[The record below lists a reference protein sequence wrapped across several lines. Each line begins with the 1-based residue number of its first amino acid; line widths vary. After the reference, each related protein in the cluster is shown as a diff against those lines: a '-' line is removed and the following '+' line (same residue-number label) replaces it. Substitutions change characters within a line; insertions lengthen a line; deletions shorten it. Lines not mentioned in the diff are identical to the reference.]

1 MATQKKGKEK
11 DKEKDKKEMGMKEK
25 AKIVKEAISK
35 LAKKSPE
42 KPKLTGSAKLRLA
55 GLQAKL
61 VGSAKEKFEKLKDT
75 SEIPVSKE
83 IVNQVIGQ
91 EPGVEVIKKAAS
103 QRRHVFLIGEPG
115 TGKSMLGLALAELLP
130 KEKLVD
136 IIAFPNPND
145 ENQPLIRTV
154 PAGEGRDL
162 IAKAKIESMGMF
174 KNQNIFMFLLAI
186 LAMIAPWWV
195 RSYYKSD
202 IMFAAFFIGGMMF
215 LAAFVI
221 FINLGKRG
229 ISGKET
235 SVPKTVVDNFKK
247 DQAPFLDA
255 TGAHAGALLGDVL
268 HDPFQSGG
276 LGTPAHERVVAGMIH
291 KANKG
296 VLFIDEMAT
305 LQPHTQQ
312 ELLSALQEKK
322 YAITGQSE
330 RSAGAM
336 VRTEAVPCDFVLV
349 AAGNLETIKHMH
361 PALRSRITGY
371 GYEIY
376 MNETIKDTPENRWK
390 IAVFVAQE
398 VAKDGKIPHFSKSA
412 VERIVEEA
420 RRRANRKNH
429 LTLRLRDLGGLVRA
443 AGDIAKEK
451 GAALVTKEHVLE
463 AKKIARSLEQQI
475 ADKFIERKKEYEV
488 IITEGKIVG
497 RVNGLAVI
505 GGEASYSGIIL
516 PIESQVTPGGKEKE
530 FVATGKLGEIAKE
543 AVKNVSAIIKKY
555 FGEDIQ
561 KYDVYV
567 QFLQTYE
574 GVEGDSASIAVATS
588 IISALKNI
596 PVKQNTAMTGSLS
609 VRGEV
614 LPVGGV
620 TAKVEAAIEAG
631 IKRILVPKS
640 NLQDII
646 IDEDK
651 VKKIEIVPVETIS
664 EVLKE
669 ALDWKGKAEVL
680 KTIEDANG
688 K

>member
-1 MATQKKGKEK
+1 MAEKK
-11 DKEKDKKEMGMKEK
+11 KKQAEK
-25 AKIVKEAISK
+25 AKSSKPVVEKKTAITK
-35 LAKKSPE
+35 AQAKVPA
-42 KPKLTGSAKLRLA
+42 KPALTGSP
-55 GLQAKL
+55 
-61 VGSAKEKFEKLKDT
+61 KEKFDKLNDT
-75 SEIPVSKE
+75 SEIPVSKA

-91 EPGVEVIKKAAS
+91 EAGVEVIKKAAS

-136 IIAFPNPND
+136 IIAFANPND

-162 IAKAKIESMGMF
+162 VAKAKIESMGMF

-202 IMFAAFFIGGMMF
+202 IMFAAFFLGGMMF

-229 ISGKET
+229 MVSKEG
-235 SVPKTVVDNFKK
+235 SAPKIVVDNFKK

-296 VLFIDEMAT
+296 VLFVDEIAT

-322 YAITGQSE
+322 YSITGQSE

-336 VRTEAVPCDFVLV
+336 VRTEAVPCDFVLI
-349 AAGNLETIKHMH
+349 AAGNLETIKNMH

-390 IAVFVAQE
+390 LAVFVAQE
-398 VAKDGKIPHFSKSA
+398 VTKDGKIPHFSKGA
-412 VERIVEEA
+412 VEQIIEEA

-429 LTLRLRDLGGLVRA
+429 FTLRLRDLGGLVRA

-451 GAALVTKEHVLE
+451 GAKLVTREHIRE

-516 PIESQVTPGGKEKE
+516 PIESQVTAGGKEKE
-530 FVATGKLGEIAKE
+530 FIATGKLGEIAKE

-620 TAKVEAAIEAG
+620 SAKVEAALEAG
-631 IKRILVPKS
+631 IKRIIVPKS

-646 IDEDK
+646 IDKDK
-651 VKKIEIVPVETIS
+651 LGKIEVVPVETIFQ
-664 EVLKE
+664 VLKE
-669 ALDWKGKAEVL
+669 ALDWKGKAEIL
-680 KTIEDANG
+680 RAIEEVSNG
-688 K
+688 S

>member
-1 MATQKKGKEK
+1 MAEKK
-11 DKEKDKKEMGMKEK
+11 KKQAEK
-25 AKIVKEAISK
+25 AKSSK
-35 LAKKSPE
+35 PAVEKKTAAAKAQAKVPA
-42 KPKLTGSAKLRLA
+42 KPVLTGSP
-55 GLQAKL
+55 
-61 VGSAKEKFEKLKDT
+61 KEKFDKLNDT
-75 SEIPVSKE
+75 SEIPVSKQ
-83 IVNQVIGQ
+83 IVGQVIGQ
-91 EPGVEVIKKAAS
+91 EAGVEVIKKAAS

-136 IIAFPNPND
+136 IIAFANPND

-162 IAKAKIESMGMF
+162 VAKARIESMGMF

-202 IMFAAFFIGGMMF
+202 IMFAAFFLGGMMF

-229 ISGKET
+229 MVSKEG
-235 SVPKTVVDNFKK
+235 SAPKIVVDNFKK

-296 VLFIDEMAT
+296 VLFVDEIAT

-322 YAITGQSE
+322 YSITGQSE

-336 VRTEAVPCDFVLV
+336 VRTEAVPCDFVLI
-349 AAGNLETIKHMH
+349 AAGNLETIKNMH

-390 IAVFVAQE
+390 LAVFVAQE
-398 VAKDGKIPHFSKSA
+398 VTKDGKIPHFSKGA
-412 VERIVEEA
+412 VEQIIEEA

-429 LTLRLRDLGGLVRA
+429 FTLRLRDLGGLVRA

-451 GAALVTKEHVLE
+451 GAKLVTREHIRE

-516 PIESQVTPGGKEKE
+516 PIESQVTAGGKEKE
-530 FVATGKLGEIAKE
+530 FIATGKLGEIAKE

-620 TAKVEAAIEAG
+620 SAKVEAALEAG
-631 IKRILVPKS
+631 IKRIIVPKS

-646 IDEDK
+646 IDKDK
-651 VKKIEIVPVETIS
+651 LGKIEVVPVETIFQ
-664 EVLKE
+664 VLKE
-669 ALDWKGKAEVL
+669 ALDWKGKAEIL
-680 KTIEDANG
+680 RAIEEVSNG
-688 K
+688 S